1 MQLGE
6 YEKALNDFQIGQKI
20 DNNGVMQDLLYN
32 EIVAYEKLGQFSKAE
47 EMMQSYLKSYPD
59 DQDAQREQLF
69 LQTR

>member
-1 MQLGE
+1 
-6 YEKALNDFQIGQKI
+6 
-20 DNNGVMQDLLYN
+20 MQDLLYN